1 MMVKGNSIGVCASPG
16 SADLIIC
23 PQRGFNQFGVRVVQI
38 RSIRGDNQKY
48 FDIFI
53 KMLDFVFEV
62 GQIKIRF

>member
-1 MMVKGNSIGVCASPG
+1 
-16 SADLIIC
+16 
-23 PQRGFNQFGVRVVQI
+23 VVQI